1 MALLKDYLAIY
12 ARYNSFA
19 NERLLASIA
28 QVPDEFYYRPVLA
41 ASRSI
46 HGILNHILAADLA
59 WIGELTQQ
67 RSTVTSRDQ
76 VVCETRAALLGERRR
91 VDAQMTALVDQLSE
105 DDLMSLIRY
114 DDAAAGPLLW
124 PLMLEVAHVFRHSAH
139 HRGQL
144 TILLEAAGIEAPKL
158 DELFVP
164 SDVVFEVAPAGSR
177 AAA

>member
-59 WIGELTQQ
+59 WIGEL
-67 RSTVTSRDQ
+67 SRDP
-76 VVCETRAALLGERRR
+76 VVCEPRAALLGERRR